1 VTRLLD
7 PRANAIAGAL
17 LAAGSLVWTA
27 LTILL
32 TSEPPNVIA
41 MSGLALVLAGLQ
53 MIQNS
58 ITMRKIEI
66 ETTTDNDP
74 ES

>member
-1 VTRLLD
+1 VRLLLD
-7 PRANAIAGAL
+7 PRANAIAGIV
-17 LAAGSLVWTA
+17 LAIGSLVWTII
-27 LTILL
+27 TITL

-58 ITMRKIEI
+58 LTMRKIEV
-66 ETTTDNDP
+66 ETPD
-74 ES
+74 